1 MLAKEFF
8 RQVQLAEKELK
19 VIDAKLRHFRE
30 IGFSIGG
37 SAGVIGNKHR
47 GTSRVELAACGAV
60 DALRDIQSAREGY
73 LALLKRAEGIIK
85 KIPQEKYRQILNY
98 RYLCGWS
105 FRSISDEIGYR
116 DPNSVYRSHGWALAE
131 AQKILNEEEDKND
144 A

>member
-1 MLAKEFF
+1 M
-8 RQVQLAEKELK
+8 
-19 VIDAKLRHFRE
+19 
-30 IGFSIGG
+30 
-37 SAGVIGNKHR
+37 
-47 GTSRVELAACGAV
+47 

-73 LALLKRAEGIIK
+73 LALLKRAEGVIK

-131 AQKILNEEEDKND
+131 AQKILNEEEKQND